1 MADSERVDVVVV
13 GAGVAGLVVA
23 IDLCRAGLQV
33 LTALVS
39 TIGPDVVNS
48 FYVRGPDGEPLPYGE
63 ARNEVRRV
71 VLADLQPEQ
80 PFTAEQPATD
90 R

>member
-1 MADSERVDVVVV
+1 VVEVRAADGV
-13 GAGVAGLVVA
+13 GVLYRMVSGLGHAGLH
-23 IDLCRAGLQV
+23 V

-48 FYVRGPDGEPLPYGE
+48 FYVRGPDGGGLPHGD
-63 ARNEVRRV
+63 ARNQVRRV
-71 VLADLQPEQ
+71 VLDNLAQDGDESD
-80 PFTAEQPATD
+80 PASPVTG